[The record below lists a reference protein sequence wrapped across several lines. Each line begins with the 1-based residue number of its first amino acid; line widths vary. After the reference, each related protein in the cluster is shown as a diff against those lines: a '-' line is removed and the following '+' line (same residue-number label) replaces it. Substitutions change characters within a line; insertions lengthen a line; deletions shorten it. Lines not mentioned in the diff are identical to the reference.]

1 MKFGFFHTMPWT
13 LHEKPLPWPADAG
26 EFDAAAAEKL
36 YRSYL
41 DCIASA
47 EEFGFDWL
55 CCNEHHFSPYGLMAN
70 CNLMGAALAHRT
82 TSSRLA
88 MVGNLVPMLN
98 PIRVAEEYAMLD
110 VMSGG
115 RLIAGF
121 MRGVPHEY
129 LAYNINPSESC
140 ELAARSDRTHHA
152 SLDRTASICL
162 GRRAFSVSR
171 SIAVAEALPKATSQ
185 DIVVGNQRGVCGFR
199 CRTPRHD
206 GYGVHKRSIGAE
218 AKHRSLPSRGAAAW
232 LATDTGRHSHRSSD
246 LHSGDR

>member
-13 LHEKPLPWPADAG
+13 LHQKALPWPADTG
-26 EFDAAAAEKL
+26 VFDPAAAEKL
-36 YRSYL
+36 YRGYL

-47 EEFGFDWL
+47 EQFGFDWL

-70 CNLMGAALAHRT
+70 CNLMGAALVYRT

-129 LAYNINPSESC
+129 LAYNANPSESFGRLREAIALITAPGPSRIRLPGKESIFSTGRC
-140 ELAARSDRTHHA
+140 LCGRNPTKNRIPEFCCRPPMRSQRP
-152 SLDRTASICL
+152 LPP
-162 GRRAFSVSR
+162 
-171 SIAVAEALPKATSQ
+171 SIAP
-185 DIVVGNQRGVCGFR
+185 
-199 CRTPRHD
+199 
-206 GYGVHKRSIGAE
+206 
-218 AKHRSLPSRGAAAW
+218 
-232 LATDTGRHSHRSSD
+232 
-246 LHSGDR
+246 